1 MKLTL
6 KESSTLNEGAL
17 NYGYHKRQQQEDVP
31 VGEGGSIEKADDE
44 ISKAEAELEDAYKY
58 TEEAAKVIE
67 PPKREFGHKVDNAYT
82 KVGGSLDESLFKEA
96 MTLDESLF

>member
-1 MKLTL
+1 MKLSL
-6 KESSTLNEGAL
+6 KESRELNENSL
-17 NYGYHKRQQQEDVP
+17 PFSYHKRQQQEEPP
-31 VGEGGSIEKADDE
+31 VGEKDAIEHSE
-44 ISKAEAELEDAYKY
+44 EEMSEFEQQMEDAYKY

>member
-1 MKLTL
+1 MVDVSKFLKQLAVARKKVEGLKLKL
-6 KESSTLNEGAL
+6 
-17 NYGYHKRQQQEDVP
+17 
-31 VGEGGSIEKADDE
+31 
-44 ISKAEAELEDAYKY
+44 KY

-96 MTLDESLF
+96 MTLDESLLEDVRDTDISALDQQITKTLNFHKH